1 MPRASSDLKADIV
14 PPLPSPDT
22 QDVWERL
29 ASCNKP
35 VCIYGTGNGA
45 DKIMDVL
52 AERRIP
58 VAGVFASDGFV
69 RDREFRGFRVL
80 SYDEACA
87 CFGDFTA
94 VLAFGTHR
102 ADVIAAIKKLASERL
117 VLCPDVP
124 VFGDGL
130 FDRKYYTENYGAFV
144 RLYDMLADDESR
156 RTLSLVLAS
165 KLTGDLCPLFSC
177 GGDGDIISLARD
189 IFPYEDYRVIADLGA
204 YTGDTVRKAAELM
217 PNLER
222 IFAFEP
228 EPHAYKKLAALSEVT
243 SHPCVLAYNAAAWE
257 CDMTLEF
264 TSGSGRGSS
273 GTGRAHRKTKT
284 LAVNALALDGVMDG
298 GGVDFIKLDVEGAE
312 AEALRGAS
320 DLLFRCQPDI
330 CVSVYHRTNDML
342 ALPELVNRLCPEKR
356 LFLRRELC
364 LPAWG
369 TTLCAV
375 D

>member
-1 MPRASSDLKADIV
+1 MKTDRVS
-14 PPLPSPDT
+14 PLPSPDT
-22 QDVWERL
+22 SDVWERL

-35 VCIYGTGNGA
+35 ICIYGTGNGA

-52 AERRIP
+52 AARNIH
-58 VAGVFASDGFV
+58 VAGVFASDEFV
-69 RDREFRGFRVL
+69 RDREFRGYHVL
-80 SYDEACA
+80 SYNEACA
-87 CFGDFTA
+87 RFGDFTA
-94 VLAFGTHR
+94 VLAFGTNR
-102 ADVIAAIKKLASERL
+102 ADVIAAIKKLASERV

-130 FDRKYYTENYGAFV
+130 FDRKYYAENYGAFR

-165 KLTGDLCPLFSC
+165 KLTGDLDPLFSC

-189 IFPYEDYRVIADLGA
+189 IFPYKDYRAIADLGA

-217 PNLER
+217 PNLECVY
-222 IFAFEP
+222 AFEP
-228 EPHAYKKLAALSEVT
+228 EPHAYKKLAALSDVT
-243 SHPCVLAYNAAAWE
+243 SRVSLLAYNAAAWE
-257 CDMTLEF
+257 CDMTLDF

-273 GTGRAHRKTKT
+273 GSGRAHRKTKT
-284 LAVNALALDGVMDG
+284 LAVNALALDGVVG
-298 GGVDFIKLDVEGAE
+298 GDVDFIKLDVEGAE

-320 DLLFRCQPDI
+320 NLLFRCRPDI

-342 ALPELVNRLCPEKR
+342 ALPELVNRLCPGKR

-375 D
+375 N